1 MPEITHSES
10 VVKRRVMRAFAYSYQ
25 SGAPAIGLLIAR
37 VVFGLGL
44 AMHGFPKIQ
53 NPTGWMGPDMPG
65 FLQLL
70 AAVSEFFGGLALIF
84 GLLTPLAAL
93 GVGATMAVAILKAH
107 AGDPFVSPTGGKSFE
122 LAALYLATA
131 AALLFNGPGAYSLD
145 ALLFGRRRE
154 LLDNARDAVAPR
166 KLST

>member
-1 MPEITHSES
+1 
-10 VVKRRVMRAFAYSYQ
+10 MRAFAYPYQ

-44 AMHGFPKIQ
+44 VLHGLPKIQ
-53 NPTGWMGPDMPG
+53 NPTGWMGPNGMPG
-65 FLQLL
+65 ILQLL
-70 AAVSEFFGGLALIF
+70 AALSEFGGGLALIF

-93 GVGATMAVAILKAH
+93 GIGITMTVAILTAH
-107 AGDPFVSPTGGKSFE
+107 AGDPFISPTGGKSFE

-145 ALLFGRRRE
+145 ALFFGRRRE
-154 LLDNARDAVAPR
+154 ILDSAREVVAPNPVPSPR
-166 KLST
+166 GRGLG